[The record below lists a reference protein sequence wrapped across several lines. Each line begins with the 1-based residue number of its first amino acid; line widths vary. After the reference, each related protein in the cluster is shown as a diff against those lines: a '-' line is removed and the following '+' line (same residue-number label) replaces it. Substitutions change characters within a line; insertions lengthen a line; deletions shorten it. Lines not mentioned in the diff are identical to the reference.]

1 MQLKVGFRSMFPR
14 DTDLISF
21 LLLKERGDFDTYWI
35 TLGQRARPPFN
46 QIQQLFFFLNPA
58 FQGHYCNLHLTAAA
72 CNMLV
77 QLHLHPQRQEASGH
91 NNFL

>member
-35 TLGQRARPPFN
+35 TLGQRARSPFN
-46 QIQQLFFFLNPA
+46 QIQQLFFFFKSSISGTLLQSPSNSCSLQHAGSVA
-58 FQGHYCNLHLTAAA
+58 FTSPKTGGIWTQ
-72 CNMLV
+72 
-77 QLHLHPQRQEASGH
+77 
-91 NNFL
+91 